1 MNERGFMA
9 EENKL
14 EQPIEAKKELEFRLA
29 DDADSQ
35 ARYAMARARWDA
47 RLEPLRDANLAAER
61 LGKEDFEIRINT
73 TE

>member
-1 MNERGFMA
+1 MA

-14 EQPIEAKKELEFRLA
+14 EQPVETKKELEFRLA
-29 DDADSQ
+29 NDADSQ
-35 ARYAMARARWDA
+35 ARYATARARWDA